1 MIAGDDQPSALGRQ
15 LAGEVERPL
24 LADRLDHALAEGAA
38 GQLLDGAD
46 DGGVVVHQDGLG
58 GAEGARDIERIG
70 TARDGDHPRAGV
82 RREPCQDRAEKADAD
97 DRDSLPG
104 GDVAAAK
111 NVHGAAERLARERLV
126 GERGGE
132 GHHGLGRGDV
142 VFGIG
147 LVRERRDAFADAQ
160 PLDAVAERVD
170 RAPGL
175 VPEGARLGREGHP
188 VRPGP
193 GRQVRGAHPAALQP
207 QAHLPGAGH
216 GARHLVDAD
225 APGPGEDR
233 RPHRAGRSAHDAMP
247 PTLSYASSREL

>member
-1 MIAGDDQPSALGRQ
+1 MPTIATVWPGR
-15 LAGEVERPL
+15 
-24 LADRLDHALAEGAA
+24 
-38 GQLLDGAD
+38 
-46 DGGVVVHQDGLG
+46 
-58 GAEGARDIERIG
+58 
-70 TARDGDHPRAGV
+70 
-82 RREPCQDRAEKADAD
+82 
-97 DRDSLPG
+97 
-104 GDVAAAK
+104 DVAAAK

-175 VPEGARLGREGHP
+175 VPEGARLGRERHP

-216 GARHLVDAD
+216 RARHLVDAHP
-225 APGPGEDR
+225 PGPGEDR

-247 PTLSYASSREL
+247 PTLVCFVTRALTLLRTMHIPALRRRRTVACARQCCRLRRPRGPGKGTQSHA